1 MKNKPSF
8 NSRPHKPV
16 LPVTVSAGGAAAV
29 APNQANLPAA
39 PVQPVLQ
46 AAPRAFVSALPV
58 GQPDQPQNQGAQI
71 GVDAHNQTIADTY
84 NEVPYQSK
92 PFDQSRPERM
102 AVMATLFG
110 LNPPDIT
117 NARILELGCS
127 AGGNVIPLAIHFP
140 GVQAVGVDISE
151 VQIKQGQHIIEK
163 LGLTNCKLQVLDI
176 VNSQAAL
183 EGKFDYIVC
192 HGVYSWVPASVRKAI
207 MEVIRDRLS
216 PNGVAYVSYN
226 IYPGWK
232 AREVIREMMLF
243 HASGHK
249 TPRDRLQQ
257 AKAIVEYIKNLSGEQ
272 TAYGKLLR
280 DEANH
285 LSRSND
291 YYLHHEYLEVENNP
305 MYFRDFMEQAV
316 EHKLAYLGEASLP
329 DMAPQRLGAQI
340 STTLH
345 NLSGGNILATEQYMD
360 FFLNRSFRQTL
371 LVHENNAAKI
381 NRGIRPQILRNFC
394 ITTNLVP
401 DLAFKPTPGTPKLAQ
416 FKDSQGREIAANTPE
431 ALEVINMLVEAKPSA
446 TPFSKIMARVRSK
459 ISHLANETDENLT
472 IILGDKMNVLVV
484 LGVLHLHMLETSKPV
499 PVSHASSAKIKGF
512 PLAVLQAQINQQDWV
527 TNRLH
532 QPVALAPAHV
542 AVLAML
548 DGNHSRDDIKAEL
561 LSMIKS
567 QKLKAARGDTPIT
580 NPVELAVVC
589 EQYCQ
594 MAFNEFSQLMLL
606 AE

>member
-8 NSRPHKPV
+8 NPKPNKPIQPVAVSR
-16 LPVTVSAGGAAAV
+16 GAAAE
-29 APNQANLPAA
+29 AA
-39 PVQPVLQ
+39 KKEVSAAPVLQ
-46 AAPRAFVSALPV
+46 AAPKGWPSGSALPV
-58 GQPDQPQNQGAQI
+58 GQPDQPQSPSVQI
-71 GVDAHNQTIADTY
+71 GADAHNQAIAETY

-92 PFDQSRPERM
+92 PFEQSRPEKM

-117 NARILELGCS
+117 RARILELGCS
-127 AGGNVIPLAIHFP
+127 AGGNVIPLAMLQP
-140 GVQAVGVDISE
+140 GIEALGVDISE
-151 VQIKQGQHIIEK
+151 VQIKQGQDIIAQ

-176 VNSQAAL
+176 VNSQDAL
-183 EGKFDYIVC
+183 EGQFDYIVC
-192 HGVYSWVPASVRKAI
+192 HGVFSWVPASVRKAI
-207 MEVIRDRLS
+207 MQIIRDRLT

-226 IYPGWK
+226 VYPGWK
-232 AREVIREMMLF
+232 AREVIREMMLY

-249 TPRDRLQQ
+249 TPKDRLQQ
-257 AKAIVEYIKNLSGEQ
+257 AKAIVDYIKNLSGEQ

-280 DEANH
+280 DEAAH
-285 LSRSND
+285 LSRSSD
-291 YYLHHEYLEVENNP
+291 YYLHHEYLELENNP

-316 EHKLAYLGEASLP
+316 EHKLAYLGEVSLP
-329 DMAPQRLGAQI
+329 DMAPQRLGAEI

-371 LVHENNAAKI
+371 LVHESNAGKI
-381 NRGIRPQILRNFC
+381 NRGIRPQSLLNFC

-401 DLAFKPTPGTPKLAQ
+401 DPTFKPTPGKPQLAQ
-416 FKDSQGREIAANTPE
+416 FKDSQGREIAANSPE
-431 ALEVINMLVEAKPSA
+431 ALEVMNMLVEAKPAA
-446 TPFSKIMARVRSK
+446 TPFTKIMAHVRSK
-459 ISHLANETDENLT
+459 ISRLAHETDENLT
-472 IILGDKMNVLVV
+472 IILGDKMTILVV
-484 LGVLHLHMLETSKPV
+484 LGVLHLHMLETHKPAAV
-499 PVSHASSAKIKGF
+499 PTASSAKIKGF
-512 PLAVLQAQINQQDWV
+512 PLAVIQAKQGQQDWF

-548 DGNHSRDDIKAEL
+548 DGNHTRDDIKAEL

-567 QKLKAARGDTPIT
+567 QKLKASRGDTPIT
-580 NPVELAVVC
+580 NPVELSIIS

-594 MAFNEFSQLMLL
+594 VALNDFRNLMLL
-606 AE
+606 EQ